1 MSNEYNN
8 GLKDGYD
15 DGIEESEMGI
25 LTKEEIRKMIEEE
38 GLVEDFIDLGVQLQ
52 PVGIDLTTKQI
63 CVFRR
68 TPIGVID
75 FDNSKRTLPKTK
87 AIGFGLLEP
96 GIYLLNLNEKVNLPN
111 NIYAFGLPR
120 SSLLRCGAGIL
131 SAVWD
136 PGYCGHG
143 QVMLEV
149 NRRIC
154 IKKNAKVFQLKF
166 YRCKKTE
173 KYSGIYNETKPD
185 MTSWDNPGSVYLK
198 EKK

>member
-15 DGIEESEMGI
+15 DGIEESGEGI

-68 TPIGVID
+68 RTNGVID

-87 AIGFGLLEP
+87 IIDFGVLEP
-96 GIYLLNLNEKVNLPN
+96 GIYLLDLNERVNLPN

-120 SSLLRCGAGIL
+120 STLLRCGGEIL
-131 SAVWD
+131 SAPWD
-136 PGYCGHG
+136 PGYSGHG
-143 QVMLEV
+143 QVLLKLNLPV
-149 NRRIC
+149 C
-154 IKKNAKVFQLKF
+154 IEKDARLYQLMF
-166 YRCKKTE
+166 FRCKGTE
-173 KYSGIYNETKPD
+173 RYMGVYNE
-185 MTSWDNPGSVYLK
+185 K
-198 EKK
+198 E